1 MKLLKLFNLFHV
13 TFHYFC
19 IAFMGSLKHL
29 NKYFWKYKFH
39 LLGGLLF
46 IVLSNIFA
54 IYPAQVTRYTIDYLH
69 EAVWLNNQAHGAH
82 FKANLLHQFFEAFF
96 LFFLIIIAT
105 TLIKGV
111 FMFFMRQT
119 IIVMSRHIEYDLK
132 NEVYQHYQQLP
143 LTFYKKNR
151 TGDLMARI
159 SEDVSQVRM
168 YIGPAVMYA
177 LNLLVLFVLVIGVMW
192 KVNSY
197 LTLLVLIPLPFLSIG
212 IYFISN
218 VINKKSTAVQQQLS
232 SLSSASQSSFAGIRV
247 IKSFNREEQNIRQF
261 LSESLS
267 FKSLALKLMKVESL
281 FAPVITLLI
290 GASTIITIYIG
301 GKQYIDG
308 SITLGNIAEFVI
320 YVNML
325 TWPVTSIGWV
335 SSIIQKAAVSQD
347 RINEFLNTHSTIK
360 SGNIRL
366 DAKEGISIRFK
377 EVCFTYPESDILA
390 LDKVSFYVAAGT
402 SLGITGKTGSGK
414 TTIALLLARLYDVD
428 AGEILVNDI
437 NIKDF
442 DLQSLREIM
451 GYVPQD
457 VFLFSD
463 TIYQNIVFG
472 LNAEEK
478 NLATL
483 VDAAAAEADIL
494 ANIKSFPLGYETM
507 IGERGITLS
516 GGQKQRLSIARAL
529 IKNPNLLIL
538 DDCLSAVDTTTE
550 NRILNN
556 LKAKTQHKTILY
568 ISHRISTVQHADQL
582 LVIANH
588 QIAEQGSHEQL
599 LALKAAYYEQYQS
612 QLMPSAIA

>member
-1 MKLLKLFNLFHV
+1 
-13 TFHYFC
+13 
-19 IAFMGSLKHL
+19 MGSLKHL
-29 NKYFWKYKFH
+29 NKYFLKYKFH

-69 EAVWLNNQAHGAH
+69 EAVWLNNQANGAS
-82 FKANLLHQFFEAFF
+82 FKSQLLSQFFEAFF
-96 LFFLIIIAT
+96 IFFLIIIAT

-132 NEVYQHYQQLP
+132 NEVYKHYQALP
-143 LTFYKKNR
+143 VSFYKRNR

-168 YIGPAVMYA
+168 YIGPAVMYS
-177 LNLLVLFVLVIGVMW
+177 LNLIVMFILVIGVMW
-192 KVNSY
+192 RVNSH
-197 LTLLVLIPLPFLSIG
+197 LTLLVLIPLPFLSVG

-218 VINKKSTAVQQQLS
+218 IINKKSSKVQEQLS
-232 SLSSASQSSFAGIRV
+232 ALSSYSQSSFAGIRV
-247 IKSFNREEQNIRQF
+247 IKSFNKEEQNIRQF
-261 LSESLS
+261 LTESLS
-267 FKSLALKLMKVESL
+267 FKSLSLKLMKVDSL

-301 GKQYIDG
+301 GKQFING

-335 SSIIQKAAVSQD
+335 SSIIQKAAVSQQ
-347 RINEFLNTHSTIK
+347 RINEFLNTHSEVK
-360 SGNIRL
+360 SGNLKL
-366 DAKEGISIRFK
+366 DEHQNISIKFNR
-377 EVCFTYPESDILA
+377 VSFTYPESGIKA
-390 LDKVSFYVAAGT
+390 LEDVSFFVPAGT

-414 TTIALLLARLYDVD
+414 STIALLIARLYDVD
-428 AGEILVNDI
+428 EGEILINDI
-437 NIKDF
+437 NIKAY
-442 DLQSLREIM
+442 DLHSLRNIM

-457 VFLFSD
+457 VFLFSES
-463 TIYQNIVFG
+463 IYNNIVFG
-472 LNAEEK
+472 LNEDKKANQK
-478 NLATL
+478 Q
-483 VDAAAAEADIL
+483 VDDVAQASDIL
-494 ANIKSFPLGYETM
+494 ENIKGFTQGYDTM

-529 IKNPNLLIL
+529 IKNPEILIL
-538 DDCLSAVDTTTE
+538 DDCLSAVDTSTE

-556 LKAKTQHKTILY
+556 LKVRLKNKTALY
-568 ISHRISTVQHADQL
+568 ISHRISTVQHANQL
-582 LVIANH
+582 IVIADH
-588 QIAEQGSHEQL
+588 GIVEQGTHEEL
-599 LALKAAYYEQYQS
+599 LALGGAYFEQFQS
-612 QLMPSAIA
+612 QSMQSEVIG

>member
-1 MKLLKLFNLFHV
+1 
-13 TFHYFC
+13 
-19 IAFMGSLKHL
+19 MGSLKHL
-29 NKYFWKYKFH
+29 NKYFLKYKFH

-54 IYPAQVTRYTIDYLH
+54 IYPAQVTRFTIDYLH
-69 EAVWLNNQAHGAH
+69 EAVWLNNQAQGAS
-82 FKANLLHQFFEAFF
+82 FKTQLLTQFFEAFF
-96 LFFLIIIAT
+96 IFFLIIIAT

-132 NEVYQHYQQLP
+132 NEVYKHYQALP
-143 LTFYKKNR
+143 VSFYKKNR

-177 LNLLVLFVLVIGVMW
+177 LNLIVLFILVIGVMW

-197 LTLLVLIPLPFLSIG
+197 LTILVLIPLPFLSLG

-218 VINKKSTAVQQQLS
+218 IINKKSTAVQGQLS

-261 LSESLS
+261 LTESLT
-267 FKSLALKLMKVESL
+267 FKSLSLKLMKVDSL

-301 GKQYIDG
+301 GKQFING

-335 SSIIQKAAVSQD
+335 SSIIQKAAVSQQ
-347 RINEFLNTHSTIK
+347 RINEFLNTNSDIK
-360 SGNIRL
+360 SGNL
-366 DAKEGISIRFK
+366 LFDDLQTISIKFNH
-377 EVCFTYPESDILA
+377 VSFTYPESGIKA
-390 LDKVSFYVAAGT
+390 LEDVSFFVPAGA

-414 TTIALLLARLYDVD
+414 STIALLLARLYDVD
-428 AGEILVNDI
+428 SGEILINDI
-437 NIKDF
+437 NIKAY
-442 DLQSLREIM
+442 DLLSLRNKI

-457 VFLFSD
+457 VFLFSES
-463 TIYQNIVFG
+463 IYNNIVFG
-472 LNAEEK
+472 LNEDKKA
-478 NLATL
+478 NQQQ
-483 VDAAAAEADIL
+483 VDDVAQAADIL
-494 ANIKSFPLGYETM
+494 ENIKGFQQGYQTM

-529 IKNPNLLIL
+529 IKNPEMLIL
-538 DDCLSAVDTTTE
+538 DDCLSAVDTSTE

-556 LKAKTQHKTILY
+556 LKTRLNNKTVLY
-568 ISHRISTVQHADQL
+568 ISHRISTVQHASQL
-582 LVIANH
+582 IVISNH
-588 QIAEQGSHEQL
+588 SIAEQGTHEQL
-599 LALKAAYYEQYQS
+599 LALKGEYYEQYQS
-612 QLMPSAIA
+612 QQMQTEII

>member
-1 MKLLKLFNLFHV
+1 
-13 TFHYFC
+13 
-19 IAFMGSLKHL
+19 MGSLKHL
-29 NKYFWKYKFH
+29 NKYFLKYKFH

-69 EAVWLNNQAHGAH
+69 EAVWLNNQAHGAN
-82 FKANLLHQFFEAFF
+82 FKAQLLTQFFEAFF

-132 NEVYQHYQQLP
+132 NEIYKHYQALP

-168 YIGPAVMYA
+168 YIGPAVMYT
-177 LNLLVLFVLVIGVMW
+177 LNLIVLFVLVIGVMW

-197 LTLLVLIPLPFLSIG
+197 LTLLVLIPLPFLSVG

-218 VINKKSTAVQQQLS
+218 IINKKSTAVQQQLS
-232 SLSSASQSSFAGIRV
+232 ALSSASQSSFAGIRV

-261 LSESLS
+261 LSESLT
-267 FKSLALKLMKVESL
+267 FKSLSLKLMKVDSM

-301 GKQYIDG
+301 GKQFIDG

-335 SSIIQKAAVSQD
+335 SSIIQKAAVSQQ
-347 RINEFLNTHSTIK
+347 RINEFLNTPSSIS
-360 SGNIRL
+360 SGDLPVDTQN
-366 DAKEGISIRFK
+366 GISIRFK
-377 EVCFTYPESDILA
+377 DVSFTYPESGIKA
-390 LDKVSFYVAAGT
+390 LEKVSFYIPAGK
-402 SLGITGKTGSGK
+402 SVGITGKTGSGK
-414 TTIALLLARLYDVD
+414 STIALLLARLYDVD
-428 AGEILVNDI
+428 AGEILINDI
-437 NIKDF
+437 NIKSYN
-442 DLQSLREIM
+442 LTSLRDKL

-457 VFLFSD
+457 VFLFSES
-463 TIYQNIVFG
+463 IYNNIVFG
-472 LNAEEK
+472 LNDSEK
-478 NLATL
+478 ANPEV
-483 VDAAAAEADIL
+483 VDEAARVADIYD
-494 ANIKSFPLGYETM
+494 NIQGFSLGYETM

-529 IKNPNLLIL
+529 IKNPDVLVL
-538 DDCLSAVDTTTE
+538 DDCLSAVDTSTE
-550 NRILNN
+550 NRILHQ
-556 LKAKTQHKTILY
+556 LKIRLAHKTVFY

-588 QIAEQGSHEQL
+588 GIAEQGTHEQL
-599 LALKAAYYEQYQS
+599 LALKGEYYEQYQS
-612 QLMPSAIA
+612 QLMHHDALV

>member
-1 MKLLKLFNLFHV
+1 
-13 TFHYFC
+13 
-19 IAFMGSLKHL
+19 MGSLKHL
-29 NKYFWKYKFH
+29 NKYFLKYKFH

-69 EAVWLNNQAHGAH
+69 EAVWLNNQANGVS
-82 FKANLLHQFFEAFF
+82 FKSQLLSQFFEAFF

-132 NEVYQHYQQLP
+132 NEVYKHYQALP
-143 LTFYKKNR
+143 VSFYKRNR

-168 YIGPAVMYA
+168 YIGPAVMYS
-177 LNLLVLFVLVIGVMW
+177 LNLIVMFILVIGVMW
-192 KVNSY
+192 KVNSH
-197 LTLLVLIPLPFLSIG
+197 LTLLVLIPLPFLSVG

-218 VINKKSTAVQQQLS
+218 IINKKSSKVQEQLS
-232 SLSSASQSSFAGIRV
+232 ALSSYSQSSFAGIRV
-247 IKSFNREEQNIRQF
+247 IKSFNKEEQNIRQF
-261 LSESLS
+261 LTESLT
-267 FKSLALKLMKVESL
+267 FKSLSLKLMKVDSL

-301 GKQYIDG
+301 GKQFING

-335 SSIIQKAAVSQD
+335 SSIIQKAAVSQQ
-347 RINEFLNTHSTIK
+347 RINEFLNTHPEIK
-360 SGNIRL
+360 SGNLKL
-366 DAKEGISIRFK
+366 DEQQAISIKFNH
-377 EVCFTYPESDILA
+377 VSFTYPESGIKA
-390 LDKVSFYVAAGT
+390 LEDVSFFVPAGT
-402 SLGITGKTGSGK
+402 SIGITGKTGSGK
-414 TTIALLLARLYDVD
+414 STIALLIARLYDVD
-428 AGEILVNDI
+428 EGEILINDI
-437 NIKDF
+437 NIKAY
-442 DLQSLREIM
+442 DLHSLRNKM

-457 VFLFSD
+457 VFLFSES
-463 TIYQNIVFG
+463 IYNNIVFG
-472 LNAEEK
+472 LNEDKKANQK
-478 NLATL
+478 Q
-483 VDAAAAEADIL
+483 VDDAAQAADIL
-494 ANIKSFPLGYETM
+494 ENIKNFTQGYDTM

-529 IKNPNLLIL
+529 IKNPEILIL
-538 DDCLSAVDTTTE
+538 DDCLSAVDTSTE

-556 LKAKTQHKTILY
+556 LKIRLKNKTVFY
-568 ISHRISTVQHADQL
+568 ISHRTSTVQHANQL
-582 LVIANH
+582 IVIADH
-588 QIAEQGSHEQL
+588 GIVEQGSHAEN
-599 LALKAAYYEQYQS
+599 Y
-612 QLMPSAIA
+612 

>member
-1 MKLLKLFNLFHV
+1 
-13 TFHYFC
+13 
-19 IAFMGSLKHL
+19 
-29 NKYFWKYKFH
+29 
-39 LLGGLLF
+39 
-46 IVLSNIFA
+46 
-54 IYPAQVTRYTIDYLH
+54 
-69 EAVWLNNQAHGAH
+69 
-82 FKANLLHQFFEAFF
+82 
-96 LFFLIIIAT
+96 
-105 TLIKGV
+105 
-111 FMFFMRQT
+111 
-119 IIVMSRHIEYDLK
+119 
-132 NEVYQHYQQLP
+132 
-143 LTFYKKNR
+143 
-151 TGDLMARI
+151 
-159 SEDVSQVRM
+159 
-168 YIGPAVMYA
+168 
-177 LNLLVLFVLVIGVMW
+177 
-192 KVNSY
+192 
-197 LTLLVLIPLPFLSIG
+197 
-212 IYFISN
+212 
-218 VINKKSTAVQQQLS
+218 
-232 SLSSASQSSFAGIRV
+232 
-247 IKSFNREEQNIRQF
+247 

-377 EVCFTYPESDILA
+377 EVCFNYPESGIRA

-437 NIKDF
+437 NIKNF

>member
-1 MKLLKLFNLFHV
+1 
-13 TFHYFC
+13 
-19 IAFMGSLKHL
+19 MGSLKHL
-29 NKYFWKYKFH
+29 NKYFLKYKFH

-69 EAVWLNNQAHGAH
+69 EAVWLNDQTHSAS
-82 FKANLLHQFFEAFF
+82 FKSQLLSQFFEAFF

-132 NEVYQHYQQLP
+132 NEVYKHYQALP
-143 LTFYKKNR
+143 VSFYKRNR

-168 YIGPAVMYA
+168 YIGPAVMYS
-177 LNLLVLFVLVIGVMW
+177 LNLIVMFILVIGVMW
-192 KVNSY
+192 KVNSH
-197 LTLLVLIPLPFLSIG
+197 LTLLVLIPLPFLSVG

-218 VINKKSTAVQQQLS
+218 IINKKSSKVQEQLS
-232 SLSSASQSSFAGIRV
+232 ALSSYSQSSFAGIRV
-247 IKSFNREEQNIRQF
+247 IKSFNKEEQNIRQF
-261 LSESLS
+261 LTESLT
-267 FKSLALKLMKVESL
+267 FKSLSLKLMKVDSL

-301 GKQYIDG
+301 GKQFING

-335 SSIIQKAAVSQD
+335 SSIIQKAAVSQQ
-347 RINEFLNTHSTIK
+347 RINEFLNTHTEIK
-360 SGNIRL
+360 SGNLKL
-366 DAKEGISIRFK
+366 DEHQTISIKFNH
-377 EVCFTYPESDILA
+377 VSFTYPESGIKA
-390 LDKVSFYVAAGT
+390 LENVSFFVPAGA

-414 TTIALLLARLYDVD
+414 STIALLIARLYDVD
-428 AGEILVNDI
+428 VGEILINDI
-437 NIKDF
+437 NIKAY
-442 DLQSLREIM
+442 DLHSLRNKM

-457 VFLFSD
+457 VFLFSES
-463 TIYQNIVFG
+463 IYNNIVFG
-472 LNAEEK
+472 LNEDKKANQK
-478 NLATL
+478 Q
-483 VDAAAAEADIL
+483 VDDAAQASDIL
-494 ANIKSFPLGYETM
+494 ENIKGFTQGYDTM

-529 IKNPNLLIL
+529 IKNPEILIL
-538 DDCLSAVDTTTE
+538 DDCLSAVDTSTE

-556 LKAKTQHKTILY
+556 LKIRLKNKTVLY
-568 ISHRISTVQHADQL
+568 ISHRISTVQHANQL
-582 LVIANH
+582 IVIADH
-588 QIAEQGSHEQL
+588 GIVEQGTHQELMALGGAYFEQF
-599 LALKAAYYEQYQS
+599 QS
-612 QLMPSAIA
+612 QSMQTEVIG

>member
-1 MKLLKLFNLFHV
+1 
-13 TFHYFC
+13 
-19 IAFMGSLKHL
+19 MGSLQHL
-29 NKYFWKYKFH
+29 NKYFFKYKFH

-46 IVLSNIFA
+46 IILSNIFA

-69 EAVWLNNQAHGAH
+69 EAVWLNSQVAGAR
-82 FKANLLHQFFEAFF
+82 FKEQLLTQFFEAFF
-96 LFFLIIIAT
+96 IFFLIIIAT

-132 NEVYQHYQQLP
+132 NEVYKHYQALP
-143 LTFYKKNR
+143 VSFYKKNR

-177 LNLLVLFVLVIGVMW
+177 LNLIVLFILVIGVMW

-197 LTLLVLIPLPFLSIG
+197 LTILVLIPLPFLSLG

-218 VINKKSTAVQQQLS
+218 IINKKSTAVQGQLS
-232 SLSSASQSSFAGIRV
+232 SLSSASQNSFAGIRV

-261 LSESLS
+261 LTESLT
-267 FKSLALKLMKVESL
+267 FKSLSLKLMKVDSL

-301 GKQYIDG
+301 GKQFING

-335 SSIIQKAAVSQD
+335 SSIIQKAAVSQQ
-347 RINEFLNTHSTIK
+347 RINEFLNTDSDIK
-360 SGNIRL
+360 SGNL
-366 DAKEGISIRFK
+366 LFDDQQTISIKFNH
-377 EVCFTYPESDILA
+377 VSFTYPESGIKA
-390 LDKVSFYVAAGT
+390 LEDVSFFIPAGT
-402 SLGITGKTGSGK
+402 SIGITGKTGSGK
-414 TTIALLLARLYDVD
+414 STIALLLARLYDVD
-428 AGEILVNDI
+428 SGEILINDI
-437 NIKDF
+437 NIKAY
-442 DLQSLREIM
+442 DLISLRNKI

-457 VFLFSD
+457 VFLFSES
-463 TIYQNIVFG
+463 IYNNIVFG
-472 LNAEEK
+472 LNEDKKA
-478 NLATL
+478 NQQQ
-483 VDAAAAEADIL
+483 VDDVAQAADIL
-494 ANIKSFPLGYETM
+494 ENIKGFQLGYQTM

-529 IKNPNLLIL
+529 IKNPEMLIL
-538 DDCLSAVDTTTE
+538 DDCLSAVDTSTE

-556 LKAKTQHKTILY
+556 LKTRLNNKTVLY
-568 ISHRISTVQHADQL
+568 ISHRISTVQHASQL
-582 LVIANH
+582 IVVANH
-588 QIAEQGSHEQL
+588 SIAEQGTHEQL
-599 LALKAAYYEQYQS
+599 LALKGDYYEQYQS
-612 QLMPSAIA
+612 QQMQAEMI

>member
-1 MKLLKLFNLFHV
+1 
-13 TFHYFC
+13 
-19 IAFMGSLKHL
+19 MGSLKHL
-29 NKYFWKYKFH
+29 NKYFFKYKFH
-39 LLGGLLF
+39 LAGGLLF
-46 IVLSNIFA
+46 IVLSNLFA

-69 EAVWLNNQAHGAH
+69 EAVWLNKQVHGEGMKAH
-82 FKANLLHQFFEAFF
+82 LLTLFFSAFF
-96 LFFLIIIAT
+96 IFFLVIITT

-132 NEVYQHYQQLP
+132 NEIYKHYQALP
-143 LTFYKKNR
+143 VSFYKKNR

-177 LNLLVLFVLVIGVMW
+177 LNLIVLFILVIGVMW

-197 LTLLVLIPLPFLSIG
+197 LTLLVLIPLPFLSVG

-218 VINKKSTAVQQQLS
+218 VINKKSTDVQQQLS

-247 IKSFNREEQNIRQF
+247 IKTFNREEQTIRQF
-261 LSESLS
+261 LTESLT
-267 FKSLALKLMKVESL
+267 FKSLSLKLMRVDSL

-301 GKQYIDG
+301 GKQFING

-335 SSIIQKAAVSQD
+335 SSIIQKAAVSQQ
-347 RINEFLNTHSTIK
+347 RINEFLNTNSEIVG
-360 SGNIRL
+360 GNIIL
-366 DAKEGISIRFK
+366 QDQQPISIRFNQ
-377 EVCFTYPESDILA
+377 VSFTYPESGIKA
-390 LDKVSFYVAAGT
+390 LEDVSFYVPAGS

-414 TTIALLLARLYDVD
+414 STIALLLARLYDVD
-428 AGEILVNDI
+428 AGEILINDI
-437 NIKDF
+437 NIKSY
-442 DLQSLREIM
+442 DLLSLRQNI

-457 VFLFSD
+457 VFLFSES
-463 TIYQNIVFG
+463 IYNNIVFG
-472 LNAEEK
+472 LN
-478 NLATL
+478 
-483 VDAAAAEADIL
+483 DAAKANQQQVDEAAQAADIL
-494 ANIKSFPLGYETM
+494 ENIKGFTLGYQTV

-529 IKNPNLLIL
+529 IKNPSMLIL

-550 NRILNN
+550 KRILNN
-556 LKAKTQHKTILY
+556 LRSRLNKKTVLY
-568 ISHRISTVQHADQL
+568 ISHRISTVQQAHHL
-582 LVIANH
+582 IVVANH
-588 QIAEQGSHEQL
+588 NITEQGTHEQL
-599 LALKAAYYEQYQS
+599 LALKGEYFEQYQA
-612 QLMPSAIA
+612 QLMQAEVIGL